1 MGQATRSSSQEY
13 WRPANPEVARLIDPA
28 PVGAACWRCGMEYS
42 PAARFCHFCGS
53 PRDKDSRAQP
63 RLVAPNSSQLMSGL
77 HVLDRLGLSMPSLL
91 FFVVGILCIIAAVIT
106 GAIFKTDTLLDW
118 QAVQLWRIEWL
129 LGAAA
134 ALLAGILLKIGI

>member
-1 MGQATRSSSQEY
+1 VGQATRSSSQEY

-28 PVGAACWRCGMEYS
+28 PVGAACWRCGTEYS
-42 PAARFCHFCGS
+42 PAARFCHICGS
-53 PRDKDSRAQP
+53 SRDKESRTQP
-63 RLVAPNSSQLMSGL
+63 RLVMPNAPLKVSGL
-77 HVLDRLGLSMPSLL
+77 RVLDRLGLSMPSLL
-91 FFVVGILCIIAAVIT
+91 CFVVGILCIIAAVIT

-134 ALLAGILLKIGI
+134 AMLAGLLLKTR